1 MKRYFYHS
9 VLFFMASAFLISCNT
24 VLTESVFEEFEIKDK
39 DGGVRTGGLY
49 LPMGYDSR
57 QEYPVVYM
65 ADGLVFKD
73 NSYRTMVDSL
83 IETGSI
89 RPVVIACSFENKKQ
103 IPGFTIAY
111 RNAEYIDALSKSD
124 PVLKALF
131 ESHMDYFINSFIP
144 YIEQRCN
151 VGSGRDDRVF
161 YGTSNS
167 ADFGLTL
174 SMRHPELMSEYW
186 CFSPVFSDLDG
197 FGMLGEE
204 TGYRICWGRKE
215 EVGQED
221 YFPALVKSIR
231 KRGGYV
237 KEWSFD
243 GGHDREWWKHW
254 FAEELKRRFPLE

>member
-1 MKRYFYHS
+1 MNR
-9 VLFFMASAFLISCNT
+9 LFSFFAPLIITSLFLGSCHE
-24 VLTESVFEEFEIKDK
+24 VLTESSFEELEIKDQN
-39 DGGVRTGGLY
+39 GTVRKGGLY
-49 LPMGYDSR
+49 LPLGYDSKN
-57 QEYPVVYM
+57 EYPVIYM

-73 NSYRTMVDSL
+73 GHYRTMVDSL
-83 IETGSI
+83 IRTGSI
-89 RPVVIACSFENKKQ
+89 RPVVIACSYENKKQ

-124 PVLKALF
+124 PKLKELF
-131 ESHMDYFINSFIP
+131 DLHMDYFINSFIP
-144 YIEQRCN
+144 YIEKRCK
-151 VGSGRDDRVF
+151 VSRERDNRVF

-167 ADFGLTL
+167 GDFGLTL
-174 SMRHPELMSEYW
+174 SMKHPELMSEYW
-186 CFSPVFSDLDG
+186 CFSPVYSDMDG
-197 FGMLGEE
+197 YGMLGEPTE
-204 TGYRICWGRKE
+204 YRICWGLKE

-243 GGHDREWWKHW
+243 GGHDREWWKLW